1 MVREEYWDEIEYNFF
16 KDLDDEDKLLYLYDL
31 MIGEFSYME
40 IHNEMGALD
49 DEERDLE
56 ELLRA
61 AEQAEGIEDEIEF
74 DFEEDD
80 DEIRHEV
87 LAIFDKSGH
96 ISITGV
102 SEELLRKVANDMVMN
117 GLVLSDRTLSK
128 MEDGE
133 YLLQYKVV
141 GNAPPISLN

>member
-31 MIGEFSYME
+31 MIGDFK
-40 IHNEMGALD
+40 
-49 DEERDLE
+49 DEYY
-56 ELLRA
+56 
-61 AEQAEGIEDEIEF
+61 GEDEIEF
-74 DFEEDD
+74 DFEDD

-117 GLVLSDRTLSK
+117 GLILSDRTLSK

-141 GNAPPISLN
+141 GNAPPISMNWHNYITILTICHKTSNGIDVEY

>member
-1 MVREEYWDEIEYNFF
+1 MNPHGWRIEFILNHYKMENNMVREEYWDEIEYNFF

-31 MIGEFSYME
+31 MIGDFK
-40 IHNEMGALD
+40 
-49 DEERDLE
+49 DEYY
-56 ELLRA
+56 
-61 AEQAEGIEDEIEF
+61 GEDEIEF
-74 DFEEDD
+74 DFEEED

-102 SEELLRKVANDMVMN
+102 SEELLRKVANDMAMN

>member
-31 MIGEFSYME
+31 MIGDFK
-40 IHNEMGALD
+40 
-49 DEERDLE
+49 DEYY
-56 ELLRA
+56 
-61 AEQAEGIEDEIEF
+61 GEDEIEF

-117 GLVLSDRTLSK
+117 GLILSDRTLYK
-128 MEDGE
+128 MDDGE

>member
-31 MIGEFSYME
+31 MIGDFK
-40 IHNEMGALD
+40 
-49 DEERDLE
+49 DEYY
-56 ELLRA
+56 
-61 AEQAEGIEDEIEF
+61 GEDEIEF
-74 DFEEDD
+74 NFEDGDE
-80 DEIRHEV
+80 EIRYEV
-87 LAIFDKSGH
+87 LAIFDKAGYV
-96 ISITGV
+96 SITGV

-117 GLVLSDRTLSK
+117 GLILSDRTLSK

-141 GNAPPISLN
+141 GNTSPISLN

>member
-1 MVREEYWDEIEYNFF
+1 METNMVREDYWDASEYNFF
-16 KDLDDEDKLLYLYDL
+16 IELDDEDKLLYLYDL
-31 MIGEFSYME
+31 MIGDFK
-40 IHNEMGALD
+40 
-49 DEERDLE
+49 DEYY
-56 ELLRA
+56 
-61 AEQAEGIEDEIEF
+61 GEDEIEF

-96 ISITGV
+96 VSITGV

-128 MEDGE
+128 LEDGE

>member
-31 MIGEFSYME
+31 MIGDFK
-40 IHNEMGALD
+40 
-49 DEERDLE
+49 DEYY
-56 ELLRA
+56 
-61 AEQAEGIEDEIEF
+61 GEDEIEF

-141 GNAPPISLN
+141 GNAPPISLNWHNYITILTNCHKTSNGIDVEY

>member
-1 MVREEYWDEIEYNFF
+1 MENNMVREEYWDEYEYNFF

-31 MIGEFSYME
+31 MIGDFK
-40 IHNEMGALD
+40 
-49 DEERDLE
+49 DEYY
-56 ELLRA
+56 
-61 AEQAEGIEDEIEF
+61 GEDEIEF

-80 DEIRHEV
+80 NEIRHEV

-117 GLVLSDRTLSK
+117 GLILSDRTLSK
-128 MEDGE
+128 LEDGE

>member
-16 KDLDDEDKLLYLYDL
+16 EDLDDEDKLLYLYDL
-31 MIGEFSYME
+31 MIGDFK
-40 IHNEMGALD
+40 
-49 DEERDLE
+49 DEYY
-56 ELLRA
+56 
-61 AEQAEGIEDEIEF
+61 GEDEIEF

-117 GLVLSDRTLSK
+117 GLILSDRTLSK
-128 MEDGE
+128 MDDGE

>member
-31 MIGEFSYME
+31 MIGDFK
-40 IHNEMGALD
+40 
-49 DEERDLE
+49 DEYY
-56 ELLRA
+56 
-61 AEQAEGIEDEIEF
+61 GEDEIEF
-74 DFEEDD
+74 DFEDD

-117 GLVLSDRTLSK
+117 GLILSDRTLSK
-128 MEDGE
+128 MEDG
-133 YLLQYKVV
+133 
-141 GNAPPISLN
+141 